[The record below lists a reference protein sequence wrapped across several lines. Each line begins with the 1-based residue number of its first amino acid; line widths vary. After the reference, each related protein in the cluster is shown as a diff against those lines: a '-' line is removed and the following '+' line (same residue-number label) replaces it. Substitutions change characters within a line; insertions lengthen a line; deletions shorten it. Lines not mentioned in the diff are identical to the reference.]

1 MHVTTDITD
10 YFGTITI
17 TAGITTS
24 PFTMDII
31 DDNIVE
37 CIQRFNITIV
47 SANICGIIVGND
59 SNSKVIIIDDDGV
72 LQ

>member
-1 MHVTTDITD
+1 MYVTTDITN
-10 YFGTITI
+10 YFGTTTI
-17 TAGITTS
+17 TTGITTS

-37 CIQRFNITIV
+37 CIERFNITIV
-47 SANICGIIVGND
+47 SANIYGIIVGND
-59 SNSKVIIIDDDGV
+59 SNSRVIIIDDDGV